1 MSKLIRGVFLGV
13 LEVASAGR
21 LQYVVV
27 VVAAT
32 AVIHVGEGRRVVLC
46 HHAGQARLAHAIC
59 ISDIE
64 LYDPGL
70 RLVNGPAAGGLVR
83 ARLARLGGGLSGLFG

>member
-46 HHAGQARLAHAIC
+46 HHAGQARLAHATV
-59 ISDIE
+59 DAE
-64 LYDPGL
+64 
-70 RLVNGPAAGGLVR
+70 NGGVKAQIINEYEYGLVR
-83 ARLARLGGGLSGLFG
+83 